1 MVVLQGGFCIIRW
14 RGGAGWR
21 AENQSISITTFRGE
35 LLKMRATP
43 RHRATYVREILYIYN
58 TFQHPIAYLN
68 NNRIIKDIYI
78 FIYLNLSLEQNQTQ
92 YQKYFS

>member
-21 AENQSISITTFRGE
+21 AENQSISMKTFRGE

-43 RHRATYVREILYIYN
+43 RHRATYVREILYI
-58 TFQHPIAYLN
+58 
-68 NNRIIKDIYI
+68 
-78 FIYLNLSLEQNQTQ
+78 
-92 YQKYFS
+92 